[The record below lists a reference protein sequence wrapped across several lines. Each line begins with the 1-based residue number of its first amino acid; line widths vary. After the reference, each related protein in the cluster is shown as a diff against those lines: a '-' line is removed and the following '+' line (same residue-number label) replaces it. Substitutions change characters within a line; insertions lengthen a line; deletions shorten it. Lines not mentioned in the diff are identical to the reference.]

1 MGSLI
6 SLTLWRSVNGVRCEL
21 VEQKSRRSFEVR
33 LLRHTEVLN
42 TELVPDTDTAYRV
55 ATLWRSAHRVPMPDG
70 AQPPRAA

>member
-6 SLTLWRSVNGVRCEL
+6 SLTLWRSTNGVRCDL
-21 VEQKSRRSFEVR
+21 VEQRARHSFEVR
-33 LLRHTEVLN
+33 LLRHAEVLN

-55 ATLWRSAHRVPMPDG
+55 ATQWRSEHRAPMPDG